1 MEVKRN
7 FKELELNIGDPFC
20 HIRLDGSRGLSVEL
34 TEAQTSEWEDLRG
47 RLKVDDSI
55 TSSTIDD
62 EIRRDI
68 FTCKHCV
75 LHHSDLVLSTK
86 NTSDAAIGV
95 HMFLLNDFCLITTCM
110 EASAPVD
117 KMLGQEYV
125 IKYALP
131 LDELTYTE
139 VFLPKN
145 PRNSKNHVELQPD
158 KLALKLLHNNVHYT
172 LKAGSSEEKSK
183 WVEELRLAIYSIF
196 VKARDEP
203 PVGWPFLVENSSY
216 MASVFIGDDNLC
228 RYYLNSGKAL
238 VNTVGPCGMSALHY
252 AAFNDRPN
260 IIKILLDE
268 YGADVDIV
276 NNAKNTALHLAA
288 AKGHVA
294 VAQILLDYQASIHA
308 KNERGFDPLSMAL
321 FYCERERDLEVL
333 VKLFHLKGADLNASS
348 MDEHSSRIHECSRH
362 NLSVAIDVLVGEDAD
377 VNARHAQ
384 TGLTPLQIA
393 CENAVPHPATIK
405 ALIANGSLV
414 NIFDG
419 KGRSLIEIL
428 LDQYNIN
435 LGEQVL
441 SISTGLDDTGRMSED
456 FESEQIREM
465 VEEAV
470 HALIVGGAR
479 VKNIM
484 DKKIRL
490 NYPKRIQRD
499 GDTGNS

>member
-7 FKELELNIGDPFC
+7 FQELELNIGDPFC
-20 HIRLDGSRGLSVEL
+20 HIRLDGSRGDWFFIFLSFLSFCARIFPCSSPAFLHSHTGLSVEL
-34 TEAQTSEWEDLRG
+34 TEVQISEWEDLRG

-55 TSSTIDD
+55 ISSTIDD

-95 HMFLLNDFCLITTCM
+95 HMFLLNDFCLITTCI

-145 PRNSKNHVELQPD
+145 PRNSKNYVELQPD

-216 MASVFIGDDNLC
+216 MASVFFGDDNLC

-238 VNTVGPCGMSALHY
+238 VNTVGGCGMSALHY

-260 IIKILLDE
+260 ITKILLEE

-294 VAQILLDYQASIHA
+294 VAQILLDYQA
-308 KNERGFDPLSMAL
+308 R
-321 FYCERERDLEVL
+321 
-333 VKLFHLKGADLNASS
+333 
-348 MDEHSSRIHECSRH
+348 
-362 NLSVAIDVLVGEDAD
+362 
-377 VNARHAQ
+377 
-384 TGLTPLQIA
+384 
-393 CENAVPHPATIK
+393 
-405 ALIANGSLV
+405 
-414 NIFDG
+414 
-419 KGRSLIEIL
+419 
-428 LDQYNIN
+428 
-435 LGEQVL
+435 
-441 SISTGLDDTGRMSED
+441 
-456 FESEQIREM
+456 
-465 VEEAV
+465 
-470 HALIVGGAR
+470 
-479 VKNIM
+479 
-484 DKKIRL
+484 
-490 NYPKRIQRD
+490 
-499 GDTGNS
+499 